1 MKASEFVFDY
11 VHLLYYKCHKMNPNR
26 SGSYINSPDWIKN
39 KKATVNPVNRKDNK
53 YFQYA
58 VTVTLNY
65 EEIEKD
71 PETTTK
77 FKPFINKYNQDGT
90 KYPSQKEDWK
100 KFEKNNVTIALNV
113 FQMER
118 DEKLSLNDKD
128 GIILQ

>member
-11 VHLLYYKCHKMNPNR
+11 VHQLRYKCHKMNPNR
-26 SGSYINSPDWIKN
+26 SGSYIDSLDWIKN
-39 KKATVNPVNRKDNK
+39 KKAAIYPVNRKDNK

-65 EEIEKD
+65 EEIENN
-71 PETTTK
+71 PERTTK
-77 FKPFINKYNQDGT
+77 FKPFINKYNQNGT
-90 KYPSQKEDWK
+90 NYASQKEDWK
-100 KFEKNNVTIALNV
+100 KFQKNNATITLNV

>member
-39 KKATVNPVNRKDNK
+39 KKATINPVNRKDNK

-65 EEIEKD
+65 EEIENN
-71 PETTTK
+71 PERTTK
-77 FKPFINKYNQDGT
+77 FKPFINKYNQNGT
-90 KYPSQKEDWK
+90 NYASQKEDWK
-100 KFEKNNVTIALNV
+100 KFQKNNATITLNV